1 MFKKL
6 NLCSKR
12 QFSIK
17 VQTSITPIFV
27 FFSICSEFDS
37 GIGFQNKSQL
47 NEHEGQ
53 FSASNDLIDTDDFLM
68 PPSFENILRGL
79 GVFPT

>member
-1 MFKKL
+1 MFKA
-6 NLCSKR
+6 
-12 QFSIK
+12 SIFN
-17 VQTSITPIFV
+17 QSANINFADIR

>member
-1 MFKKL
+1 MFKASIFNQSANINFANICFFL
-6 NLCSKR
+6 FAPNLIRVS
-12 QFSIK
+12 
-17 VQTSITPIFV
+17 V
-27 FFSICSEFDS
+27 F
-37 GIGFQNKSQL
+37 KTRVQL
-47 NEHEGQ
+47 NDDEGQ

>member
-1 MFKKL
+1 MLKSSIYVQSVNFQ
-6 NLCSKR
+6 SKCKHRFR
-12 QFSIK
+12 QYL
-17 VQTSITPIFV
+17 

>member
-17 VQTSITPIFV
+17 VQTSISPIFV
-27 FFSICSEFDS
+27 FFLFAPNLIRVSVF
-37 GIGFQNKSQL
+37 KTRVQL

-68 PPSFENILRGL
+68 PPSFENSLRGL